1 MDFGLKEAYMSDLQT
16 LLEIS
21 SHNHSHLCPRQI
33 LGVRM
38 GLAGT
43 AELGL
48 EQQSTE
54 KRLLVIIE
62 SDGCFADGITA
73 ATGCTVGHR
82 TLRVEDYGKIAATFV
97 DVKTGQAVRIAP
109 QHDIRQR
116 ALACVPNEPRH
127 YFAQMQAY
135 QVLPEAELFTCSE
148 VQLATPVEQI
158 VSRPGVRVEC
168 VICGEEIIN
177 EREIQRDGRS
187 RCRACA
193 EGAYYQTPIALRTF
207 SILELSHE

>member
-1 MDFGLKEAYMSDLQT
+1 MSDLQT

-21 SHNHSHLCPRQI
+21 SRNHNHLCPRQI

-43 AELGL
+43 GELGL
-48 EQQSTE
+48 EPQPSG
-54 KRLLVIIE
+54 KRLLVIVE
-62 SDGCFADGITA
+62 SDGCFADGIAA

-97 DVKTGQAVRIAP
+97 DAKTGHAVRIAP
-109 QHDIRQR
+109 QLDVRRR
-116 ALACVPNEPRH
+116 AQACIPDERRH
-127 YFAQMQAY
+127 YFAQMEAY
-135 QVLPEAELFTCSE
+135 QTLPEAELFTFSE
-148 VQLATPVEQI
+148 VQLTTPVEQI
-158 VSRPGVRVEC
+158 VSRPGVRVDC

-187 RCRACA
+187 LCRACA
-193 EGAYYQTPIALRTF
+193 EGAYYHAPVAKHAF
-207 SILELSHE
+207 SVLELSLGSNS